1 MANKFTPATDIT
13 RASVSNGQTV
23 LLMASVILFAL
34 FCLGYAGAALTAQG
48 VENWKSAR
56 IAHVQP

>member
-1 MANKFTPATDIT
+1 MDRFTPATDIT

-34 FCLGYAGAALTAQG
+34 LCLGAAVVEMPGRWENMRAQHAA
-48 VENWKSAR
+48 V
-56 IAHVQP
+56 

>member
-1 MANKFTPATDIT
+1 MTNRYTPATDMA

-34 FCLGYAGAALTAQG
+34 FCLGAAVVEMPGRWEEVRAQHAP
-48 VENWKSAR
+48 V
-56 IAHVQP
+56 